1 MIWWYEKR
9 NQKFKDL
16 NSSSKILVYLY
27 DNAIVWS
34 VEKTQRVKTQKL

>member
-1 MIWWYEKR
+1 MKKR

-27 DNAIVWS
+27 DNAIALFEV
-34 VEKTQRVKTQKL
+34 